1 MFLPKNFVN
10 HKKEKLEFKLPAE
23 LEGEWALFAAMF
35 SSDYVLALIWEELKF
50 IIGEI
55 TLGSGQEHAFGN

>member
-1 MFLPKNFVN
+1 MFLPKDIVN

-23 LEGEWALFAAMF
+23 LAGEWALFAAMF
-35 SSDYVLALIWEELKF
+35 TSDYVLALIWEELKF

-55 TLGSGQEHAFGN
+55 TLGSGKEHAFGN